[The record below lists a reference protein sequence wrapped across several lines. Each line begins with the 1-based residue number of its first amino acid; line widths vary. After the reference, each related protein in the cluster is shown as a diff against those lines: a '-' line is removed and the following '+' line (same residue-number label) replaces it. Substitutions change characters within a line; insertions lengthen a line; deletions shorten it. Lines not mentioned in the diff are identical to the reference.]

1 MWICVCFRNQ
11 GNRNHLRKRRGWNT
25 LIHCINSFS
34 CSAEQ
39 PSQKSGGFSDM
50 LFEIQGSSKYEIFS
64 APTQLSWY
72 FDKQLH
78 KKIGYPCIRPQST
91 LGSTVPVGPLT
102 WESLSQSCNKKS
114 LNVCIPCCSKL
125 DEDNLYMAYADIMA
139 KVSSTEYQYSQ
150 PSHCLKVN

>member
-91 LGSTVPVGPLT
+91 LGSTVPVGPLHKRV
-102 WESLSQSCNKKS
+102 WVNPAIKS
-114 LNVCIPCCSKL
+114 LLMCVFPVAVNWMRI
-125 DEDNLYMAYADIMA
+125 I
-139 KVSSTEYQYSQ
+139 STWPMLTSWLRYHLLNTSTRN
-150 PSHCLKVN
+150 HLIA